1 MKLYLSFSF
10 LILFSVSLFSCES
23 TSERE
28 VREVMDVVPEEAFAI
43 LQLNGNKLA
52 SHAENS
58 EQIPRALFKP
68 LLKKS
73 ALHEFEGV
81 NYEGQSVAF
90 AEFSEDNTF
99 VALVYALSSPSEL
112 KRGLLAA
119 YPELR
124 IKEEKG
130 YSAAALNENLA
141 AAWNENFLMVG
152 LSPMIPFVN
161 MFPEDAEDLQEVF
174 GKYLSGKGGPGVGQ
188 NGELLQTYFTG
199 NADANFVFRPG
210 KLDSGIA
217 KLIAESQGVSEED
230 FEKSVFAAGIHF
242 QQGKVQIDAKAS
254 LNDPIAEALLAGLG
268 GHLSKDMLALCPV
281 ADPKMLV
288 GLSFDNQS
296 LVKVMESNK
305 TSSSGLFNELL
316 RGSGL
321 SEKEFVALF
330 SGQVLVYHNGANEQA
345 PAMFFELEKP
355 QEFKE
360 VLAQMCAND
369 PQVSEVEP
377 GKLFLVDDEYG
388 EQNWLALRDNYLL
401 WAAGP
406 SDAQAF
412 LNGPLRPNVLD
423 EKYINLSQKGTVFA
437 YLKGD
442 ADEAV
447 DHIEFYNGSAST
459 ARIDVFLKDRS
470 QNALQVLLSD
480 RKGRVQ

>member
-1 MKLYLSFSF
+1 
-10 LILFSVSLFSCES
+10 
-23 TSERE
+23 
-28 VREVMDVVPEEAFAI
+28 
-43 LQLNGNKLA
+43 LA
-52 SHAENS
+52 
-58 EQIPRALFKP
+58 
-68 LLKKS
+68 
-73 ALHEFEGV
+73 
-81 NYEGQSVAF
+81 
-90 AEFSEDNTF
+90 
-99 VALVYALSSPSEL
+99 
-112 KRGLLAA
+112 
-119 YPELR
+119 
-124 IKEEKG
+124 
-130 YSAAALNENLA
+130 
-141 AAWNENFLMVG
+141 
-152 LSPMIPFVN
+152 
-161 MFPEDAEDLQEVF
+161 
-174 GKYLSGKGGPGVGQ
+174 
-188 NGELLQTYFTG
+188 
-199 NADANFVFRPG
+199 
-210 KLDSGIA
+210 
-217 KLIAESQGVSEED
+217 
-230 FEKSVFAAGIHF
+230 
-242 QQGKVQIDAKAS
+242 
-254 LNDPIAEALLAGLG
+254 
-268 GHLSKDMLALCPV
+268 
-281 ADPKMLV
+281 

-330 SGQVLVYHNGANEQA
+330 SGQVLAYHSGPNGQA

-355 QEFKE
+355 QEFKD
-360 VLAQMCAND
+360 VLVQMCAND

-406 SDAQAF
+406 GDAQAF

-480 RKGRVQ
+480 RKGRIQ